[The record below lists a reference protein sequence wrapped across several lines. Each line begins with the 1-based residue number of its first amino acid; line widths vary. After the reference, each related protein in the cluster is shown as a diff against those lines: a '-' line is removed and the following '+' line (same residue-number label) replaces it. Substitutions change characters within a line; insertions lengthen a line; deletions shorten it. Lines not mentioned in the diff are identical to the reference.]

1 MSAEAEVSSCVR
13 GYHVYKDRWA
23 VAVGELFADVIATE
37 RSALDS
43 DPLGSSSNG
52 LKYWRRDILDSHL
65 VTAADL
71 SSTSHETS
79 HR

>member
-1 MSAEAEVSSCVR
+1 MWEHSGAIAAE
-13 GYHVYKDRWA
+13 G
-23 VAVGELFADVIATE
+23 
-37 RSALDS
+37 SALDC
-43 DPLGSSSNG
+43 DPLGSGIYCIYNG

-71 SSTSHETS
+71 SSTSHWNS

>member
-1 MSAEAEVSSCVR
+1 MREHNGTIAAEGSAS
-13 GYHVYKDRWA
+13 
-23 VAVGELFADVIATE
+23 
-37 RSALDS
+37 DS
-43 DPLGSSSNG
+43 DPLGSGSNG
-52 LKYWRRDILDSHL
+52 LKYWQRDILDSHL

>member
-1 MSAEAEVSSCVR
+1 MQPSENISNLYEKIQIHVWEYSGAIAAEGSTS
-13 GYHVYKDRWA
+13 
-23 VAVGELFADVIATE
+23 
-37 RSALDS
+37 DS
-43 DPLGSSSNG
+43 DPLGSGSNG
-52 LKYWRRDILDSHL
+52 LKYWQRDILDSHL